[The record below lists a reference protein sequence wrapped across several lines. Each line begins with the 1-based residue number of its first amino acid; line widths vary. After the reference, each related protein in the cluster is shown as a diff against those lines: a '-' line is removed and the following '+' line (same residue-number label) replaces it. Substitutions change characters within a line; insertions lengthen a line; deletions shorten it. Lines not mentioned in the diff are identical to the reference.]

1 VLNALS
7 FTAPLTLIALAALP
21 LIWLLLR
28 ATPPAPSPV
37 TFPAFMLLR
46 DLRNEKETPH
56 RTPWPLLLLRIILA
70 GLIILGLAGPVLN
83 APPPAPGAGPLVLV
97 VDDSW
102 TAAQGWTAR
111 RDAMA
116 AAAADAARNDRPFF
130 IMTTAP
136 DAAPAIVE
144 PLAGEAARD
153 RAATLTPKPFAADRA
168 AAAERLAALD
178 PYLDGEAR
186 AEIRWLTD
194 NVASDEGAGA
204 DADFAAALAERGD
217 LTIVADAGAPRV
229 MLRFLRQT
237 PDGLAFS
244 VTRLAAQSPWEGGIV
259 AAARDGRELVRAGA
273 AMAQGVRETQVTL
286 ALPLAL
292 RNDIANVRI
301 ENTPSAGTLW
311 LADARERRA
320 LVGLVANADQGRSSL
335 LAGDHYVRQA
345 LDPYAA
351 FLEDTLDGVVA
362 SDASVIVLNDVGR
375 LRARDAEALAAWVE
389 RGGVL
394 IRFAGPALAEAAQ
407 DGTPPLLPTP
417 LRGGG
422 RAFGGA
428 LTWETPQK
436 LDAFAEAS
444 PFAGLT
450 PPEDVLIRR
459 QVLAQPG
466 GATTE
471 RTWARL
477 EDGTP
482 LVTGVRRG
490 AGVIA
495 LFHVTATPEWS
506 DLPLSGL
513 FVEML
518 RWLTFLSTLGPQGA
532 PEDGGAQD
540 GAQDRAPGEAEARY
554 APLRL
559 TDGFGRLARPDD
571 AARALTLAELAGP
584 ARADRR
590 PGLYGPPEAPFA
602 LNTVSGETR
611 FAPLAAPGHATAPYA
626 ARPPRTLSPPLFA
639 VALALLVIDGIATM
653 MLTGR
658 LPAIRPGRR
667 RRAAAPAAFVIA
679 ATLAAATGVPGPAR
693 AQPLD
698 PDLPAHAVEAALAT
712 RLAYVET
719 GDPEMDRL
727 SAQALAALSRELAR
741 RTAVEPAPPE
751 EVDLET
757 DDLSIYPFLY
767 WPIVPGAEPPSD
779 AGLANIENFMRFGG
793 LILFDT
799 RDAERYLGAGSTP
812 ESRAFRNIIAQID
825 IPPLAPVG
833 AGHVLSRSFYL
844 MDDLVGRAGET
855 DVWVQAAEDGAND
868 GVTPVIIGGRDWAGA
883 WATDAFGRP
892 LRPMGRSRSASGE
905 RARELAYRAGV
916 NMVMVALTGNYKSD
930 QVHTPILLERLGQ

>member
-1 VLNALS
+1 MLNTLS
-7 FTAPLTLIALAALP
+7 FTAPLMLVALAALP

-28 ATPPAPSPV
+28 ATPPAPSSLA
-37 TFPAFMLLR
+37 FPAFMLLR
-46 DLRNEKETPH
+46 DLKNEKETPD
-56 RTPWPLLLLRIILA
+56 RTPWWLLLLRMILA
-70 GLIILGLAGPVLN
+70 ALIILGLAGPVLN
-83 APPPAPGAGPLVLV
+83 APPPAPGAGPLVV
-97 VDDSW
+97 AVDNTW

-111 RDAMA
+111 RDAIA
-116 AAAADAARNDRPFF
+116 AAAAEAAQNDRPFF
-130 IMTTAP
+130 VIDTAP
-136 DAAPAIVE
+136 STTPRAIAPM
-144 PLAGEAARD
+144 PNEAARD
-153 RAATLTPKPFAADRA
+153 LADTLAPGPFAADRA
-168 AAAERLAALD
+168 AAAERLAGLD
-178 PYLDGEAR
+178 AYLAGGTR

-194 NVASDEGAGA
+194 NVAGEGNADET
-204 DADFAAALAERGD
+204 FAAALAERGD
-217 LTIVADAGAPRV
+217 LTIIADRDAPRV
-229 MLRFLRQT
+229 MLRFREQT
-237 PDGLAFS
+237 SDGLAFT
-244 VTRLAAQSPWEGGIV
+244 VARLDAGTPWEGALV
-259 AAARDGRELVRAGA
+259 AAARDGRELARVTVEMAAGA
-273 AMAQGVRETQVTL
+273 RNAEAAL
-286 ALPLAL
+286 DLPLAL
-292 RNDIANVRI
+292 RNDVMSVRI
-301 ENTPSAGTLW
+301 ENSLSAGALW

-320 LVGLVANADQGRSSL
+320 LVGLVADADRGRNNL
-335 LAGDHYVRQA
+335 LSGAHYVRQA

-351 FLEDTLDGVVA
+351 FLEDTLEGVLA
-362 SDASVIVLNDVGR
+362 SDASVIVLNDIGR
-375 LRARDAEALAAWVE
+375 LRARDEEALAAWVE

-407 DGTPPLLPTP
+407 DETPPLLPTP

-428 LTWETPQK
+428 LTWDTPQR
-436 LDAFAEAS
+436 LDAFAAES
-444 PFAGLT
+444 PFSGLA
-450 PPEDVLIRR
+450 PPEDVFIRR

-466 GATTE
+466 GETTE

-482 LVTGVRRG
+482 LVTGLRRG

-495 LFHVTATPEWS
+495 LFHVTATPAWS

-518 RWLTFLSTLGPQGA
+518 RRLTFLSTLGPESA
-532 PEDGGAQD
+532 PDIANGG
-540 GAQDRAPGEAEARY
+540 AEARY

-559 TDGFGRLARPDD
+559 LDGFGRLTRPDD
-571 AARALTLAELAGP
+571 NAPPLTLADLAAAP
-584 ARADRR
+584 NAERR

-602 LNTVSGETR
+602 LNAVSAETS
-611 FAPLAAPGHATAPYA
+611 FEPLSLPGYRTAPYE
-626 ARPPRTLSPPLFA
+626 ARPPEALSPPLFA
-639 VALALLVIDGIATM
+639 IALALLLIDGIVTM

-658 LPAIRPGRR
+658 LPGQLFGLRR
-667 RRAAAPAAFVIA
+667 RHTPAAAAILAGILSVSVAAPQRA
-679 ATLAAATGVPGPAR
+679 E

-698 PDLPAHAVEAALAT
+698 PPLSSQTIDAALTT

-727 SAQALAALSRELAR
+727 SAQALSALSRELAR
-741 RTAVEPAPPE
+741 RTAVEPAPPD

-779 AGLANIENFMRFGG
+779 AALANIENFMRFGG

-799 RDAERYLGAGSTP
+799 RDAERSLGAGTTP
-812 ESRAFRNIIAQID
+812 ESRAFQTIIARID
-825 IPPLAPVG
+825 VPPLTPVSG
-833 AGHVLSRSFYL
+833 NHVLSRSFYL
-844 MDDLVGRAGET
+844 MNDLTGRAG
-855 DVWVQAAEDGAND
+855 DDPVWVQAAEDGAND

-883 WATDAFGRP
+883 WATDSFGRP
-892 LRPMGRSRSASGE
+892 LRPMGRSGGVTGE